1 MNADGE
7 FVEPIDYSTI
17 YTYTEEGYITGLKS
31 EYIRLAEG
39 RISNKR
45 YASTKK
51 IRVSDIQYRWLVEE
65 LNGILKIPNRIK
77 DIDIIGIASNAFFG
91 IGNLKLVIIDDGIKI
106 IENKSFYACERLTK
120 IKLPNTI
127 SKIEDEAFAFC
138 DYLDSIIIPESI
150 QEIGENTFDNLYME
164 TIIIAKEEQLENE
177 PWGADDT
184 SVNYINSDLINK
196 YFSNKTEGDLEK
208 NFLLG
213 IEFGGTIDEFF
224 EEFET
229 TKEQEISKL
238 NKFNI
243 TYLEFLKLMQEPKWI
258 VKEYEL
264 GILDK
269 NAEELEKIWVE
280 ICKEKGAEEE
290 IGEFNTFDEYLILI
304 GMTRQEF
311 EEYYKSQGFTTEE
324 NFLRFGILFG
334 L

>member
-1 MNADGE
+1 M
-7 FVEPIDYSTI
+7 
-17 YTYTEEGYITGLKS
+17 
-31 EYIRLAEG
+31 
-39 RISNKR
+39 
-45 YASTKK
+45 
-51 IRVSDIQYRWLVEE
+51 
-65 LNGILKIPNRIK
+65 NGILKIPNRIK
-77 DIDIIGIASNAFFG
+77 DIDIIGIASNAFLG
-91 IGNLKLVIIDDGIKI
+91 IENLKLVIIDDGIKI

-184 SVNYINSDLINK
+184 S
-196 YFSNKTEGDLEK
+196 
-208 NFLLG
+208 
-213 IEFGGTIDEFF
+213 
-224 EEFET
+224 
-229 TKEQEISKL
+229 